1 MQNTHADLVQ
11 VIHDYM
17 SDPET
22 DWRIGEQAVFS
33 RGAEEEVDISLD
45 HAGGS
50 ILAQSGAVR
59 VAVMANTRLVPA
71 EGLSGDLWVQAGLLC
86 LRDGDAGMARR
97 TVLTEL
103 GSDMLAARSV
113 DRLGTLFDLGRGG
126 AQTDLCV
133 RSADAEL
140 CALLRAREG
149 SVMESDDGVFDA
161 IESAGADFVATS
173 RLGRIETFGRQG
185 SPDTAL
191 ELAAPSGY
199 ANCLSFA
206 PPRPDHA
213 GPFDEATY
221 GAFRVLY
228 GIFADPALV
237 KLKQSVGD
245 ALRNGGAPDSLNI
258 GVPDERL
265 AVAVMLRQLARRDGP
280 SEILS
285 RWLDAFEA

>member
-33 RGAEEEVDISLD
+33 RGAEEEVEISLD

-59 VAVMANTRLVPA
+59 VAVMANARLVPA
-71 EGLSGDLWVQAGLLC
+71 EGLSGDFWVQAGLLC
-86 LRDGDAGMARR
+86 LRDGDAGMAKR

-149 SVMESDDGVFDA
+149 RVMESDD
-161 IESAGADFVATS
+161 
-173 RLGRIETFGRQG
+173 
-185 SPDTAL
+185 
-191 ELAAPSGY
+191 
-199 ANCLSFA
+199 
-206 PPRPDHA
+206 
-213 GPFDEATY
+213 